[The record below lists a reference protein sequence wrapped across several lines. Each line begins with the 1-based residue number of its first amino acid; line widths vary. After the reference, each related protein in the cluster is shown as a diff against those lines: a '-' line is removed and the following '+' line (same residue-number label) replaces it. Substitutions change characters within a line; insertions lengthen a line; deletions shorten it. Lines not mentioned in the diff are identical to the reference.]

1 MKRESDAATKT
12 KEVFAELEVGWWAFA
27 LVVGSVIAF
36 VGYVYLPWIV
46 FGLFVYYVARPI
58 ERRLEGTLPSK
69 SLSVLVT
76 LALVVV
82 PVVAILGGAVLVTV
96 AELSRFVT
104 DEVVTRINEL
114 LPFAIEMLPRD
125 PAELLSEVAAWFSG
139 GAFQSVFGSLT
150 RTVGSVASGLFNAFL
165 SLLFAFFLLREDER
179 LADWFTKNVSGKDS
193 DVVEYLSAVDEG
205 LQSVYFGY
213 TITIFVVML
222 LATVVYGAFN
232 LVAPPGL
239 KIPAPIPLAVITG
252 LFTIIPLVGRSIVY
266 FVVTGYL
273 VLVALRTNPTSLWF
287 PLVFLAVMELP
298 FDNLIRVYIRPALSG
313 KLFPM
318 GLIVFAYLIGPPL
331 FGWYGIFYGPLLM
344 VIVVLFLQ
352 LELPRLA
359 GRSADRAPA
368 GPMDSTE
375 SGETWDVEEGRFQS
389 RADHPGVDTDE
400 PTESTD

>member
-1 MKRESDAATKT
+1 MSKESDAATKM

-27 LVVGSVIAF
+27 LVVGSIIAF
-36 VGYVYLPWIV
+36 VGYVYLPWVV

-58 ERRLEGTLPSK
+58 ERRLQRRLPSK
-69 SLSVLVT
+69 NLSALVT

-96 AELSRFVT
+96 AELSRFLT
-104 DEVVTRINEL
+104 DEVVTTIDEL
-114 LPFAIEMLPRD
+114 LPFAIGVLPRD
-125 PAELLSEVAAWFSG
+125 PAELLNEVAAWFSG
-139 GAFQSVFGSLT
+139 GAFQSAFGSLT
-150 RTVGSVASGLFNAFL
+150 RTIGSVASGLFNAFL

-179 LADWFTKNVSGKDS
+179 LAGWFTKNVSGKDS
-193 DVVEYLSAVDEG
+193 DVVGYLSAVDEG

-232 LVAPPGL
+232 LIAPPGL
-239 KIPAPIPLAVITG
+239 RIPAPIPLAVITG

-273 VLVALRTNPTSLWF
+273 VLVALRTNPASLWF

-318 GLIVFAYLIGPPL
+318 SLIVFAYLIGPPL

-344 VIVVLFLQ
+344 VVVVLFLQ
-352 LELPRLA
+352 LKFPRLA
-359 GRSADRAPA
+359 GRSGDRAPT
-368 GPMDSTE
+368 GPMGSAE
-375 SGETWDVEEGRFQS
+375 SGETWDVEDGRFQS
-389 RADHPGVDTDE
+389 QADHLGVDTDE